1 MAYILY
7 RFAKINLIKTTMRKL
22 ILVVAL
28 VALFSFDI
36 NAQVYQYQ
44 TVTVIES
51 IIPNGLGRSRM
62 ISANETRDYKV
73 ATSTKKGEK
82 DKRNKTIA
90 ILLAYFLHK

>member
-1 MAYILY
+1 M
-7 RFAKINLIKTTMRKL
+7 KKL

-28 VALFSFDI
+28 VALFSFDV

-62 ISANETRDYKV
+62 IQQTTPEIIKMQPQQKLEKRIKETKQI
-73 ATSTKKGEK
+73 AEK
-82 DKRNKTIA
+82 
-90 ILLAYFLHK
+90 FV

>member
-1 MAYILY
+1 M
-7 RFAKINLIKTTMRKL
+7 KKL

-28 VALFSFDI
+28 VALFSFDV

-62 ISANETRDYKV
+62 ISANETRDYKEQPQQKLEKR
-73 ATSTKKGEK
+73 TKETKPIAEK
-82 DKRNKTIA
+82 
-90 ILLAYFLHK
+90 FV